1 MKSAA
6 PQPSARVCWLTGLSG
21 AGKSTLCKLL
31 VARLRTEGRCVVML
45 DGDEL
50 REVMAA
56 EQAHTRAERL
66 ALALRYA
73 RLCQMLA
80 KQGLDVA
87 IATISLFKEV
97 HAWKVAGG
105 GHFVVDE
112 VLGKHEFITYA
123 VGLNPDGTVRQIE
136 IMDYRESYG
145 HQIRDAEWRRQFSG
159 KSAAAPL
166 KLERDIR
173 NISGATLSCR
183 HITDGIKR
191 VLATHDIALR

>member
-97 HAWKVAGG
+97 HAWNRANLPGYVEIYLQVPLEELSRRDPKKIYERARRGELKNVAG
-105 GHFVVDE
+105 VDLD
-112 VLGKHEFITYA
+112 VDF
-123 VGLNPDGTVRQIE
+123 P
-136 IMDYRESYG
+136 
-145 HQIRDAEWRRQFSG
+145 
-159 KSAAAPL
+159 AAPHL
-166 KLERDIR
+166 TIEHHAGFTVDAAFEKLWQQL
-173 NISGATLSCR
+173 GAHADKL
-183 HITDGIKR
+183 
-191 VLATHDIALR
+191 